1 MKKFD
6 FENNIGFLINRTAKA
21 LTRSFDQELRQN
33 VGISFGQWKVIA
45 MLVNYN
51 NGLSQK
57 EIAEKLRLEG
67 PTLIPIIDKLEKD
80 GLVVRQT
87 DPNDRRNNRL
97 FLTHKVENMW
107 ERMIECGSKIK
118 KSSLKGIPPEHISI
132 TKDTIE
138 KMYQNIQD
146 VFTPCYL
153 NSEPLQ
159 KNIHKDLKNKIVNE

>member
-21 LTRSFDQELRQN
+21 LTRAFDQELRQN

-67 PTLIPIIDKLEKD
+67 PTLIPIIDKLEKS

-97 FLTHKVENMW
+97 FLTTKVENIW

-118 KSSLKGIPPEHISI
+118 KNSLKGITPEDISI

-146 VFTPCYL
+146 VITPCYS
-153 NSEPLQ
+153 NSETLQ
-159 KNIHKDLKNKIVNE
+159 KNMQNDLKNKIVNE